1 MTGTF
6 VPLPLLPLP
15 PTSGEVLILF
25 YFSLFCA
32 VPAVMWKFRNHKVLL
47 VGPIWRMI
55 ARETKRDRVE
65 ETVTEQLFDLLLK
78 SLGNALLYI
87 PLPVSILIR
96 SSPETTNRDPP
107 KTTNRDQLAY
117 LTEISPLETSL
128 DLSQSA
134 PLLRL
139 CYLQISTPE
148 FVLPSALR
156 VIRPICGSSGRQH
169 VRSVDNELIFWALE
183 EINWGYD

>member
-1 MTGTF
+1 MHRTHDSQRRSVELPPYLVPKLSVVKSYEMSSPKGLGLTRIIPPVASLLMTGTF

-65 ETVTEQLFDLLLK
+65 ETDTEQLFDLLLK
-78 SLGNALLYI
+78 FSGNALLYI
-87 PLPVSILIR
+87 HL
-96 SSPETTNRDPP
+96 
-107 KTTNRDQLAY
+107 Q
-117 LTEISPLETSL
+117 
-128 DLSQSA
+128 SQS
-134 PLLRL
+134 
-139 CYLQISTPE
+139 
-148 FVLPSALR
+148 
-156 VIRPICGSSGRQH
+156 
-169 VRSVDNELIFWALE
+169 
-183 EINWGYD
+183 